1 MCESWC
7 VLVCVC
13 VGGGHQH
20 CCHLFGGGGRGRK
33 NIWRLRDNKKFGDS
47 NENVT
52 DPHPHLIIND
62 LSLKLANCGH
72 LQ

>member
-1 MCESWC
+1 M
-7 VLVCVC
+7 LVCVC
-13 VGGGHQH
+13 VGGVINFVVTY
-20 CCHLFGGGGRGRK
+20 LGGGARDRN
-33 NIWRLRDNKKFGDS
+33 NIWRLRDNKKFGES
-47 NENVT
+47 NENIT